1 MAIPD
6 SMTRALAAQA
16 QGVKAAELNLPTRR
30 LTNIA
35 TKVLHAVDDLQ
46 VGIGQASSM
55 EDPESA
61 LSKAIGQ
68 AIKSLK
74 AFSKPL
80 KQHTTRRTPGQ
91 GRHGVSGGR
100 GVQVARSRGGA
111 AGGGAAA
118 APHVAGCQ
126 CTECKHVAGC
136 QCTEC
141 KPRASPP
148 NAQSA
153 SRVRSRSGGSAEGRG
168 RSGGRSNRAR
178 HHDRA
183 HSGARTPQQGGH
195 RN

>member
-1 MAIPD
+1 M
-6 SMTRALAAQA
+6 MRALAAQA

-126 CTECKHVAGC
+126 CTECK
-136 QCTEC
+136 
-141 KPRASPP
+141 PRATPP

-183 HSGARTPQQGGH
+183 HSGARTPQQSG
-195 RN
+195 RRY